1 MLTGCRVLD
10 LTTERGL
17 MCGQILG
24 DLGADVIKVE
34 PPGGSS
40 VRALKPFFADE
51 PGPERS
57 VYWWAYNRNK
67 RGITLNLESTDGRE
81 LFRKLVASAD
91 ILIESENPGHL
102 ASYGL
107 GYSDLSTINPAL
119 IYVSITPFGQDGP
132 KAAYADSDLIV
143 VAASGVL
150 ILSGDD
156 DRPPLRM
163 SVPQA
168 YLHACAD
175 AAGAALIAYYDRLN
189 TGLGQHVDVAAQ
201 ESVSLAAQSTLLSA
215 TIGADET
222 RRMAGGVKMGPIN
235 VPLVWE
241 AKDGL
246 VTCVFLFGS
255 ALGVFTRKMMNYICE
270 KGFCDEATRDK
281 DWLAYGD
288 ILLTGREPF
297 EEYERVKGVVAS
309 FLRSMTKAESFD
321 LARQHG
327 FLIAPVATIDD
338 VLANP
343 QFIAREYWQTIED
356 RELGLKLT
364 YPGPFARLS
373 ATPITYRRRPPRV
386 GEHNREIYLG
396 DLGLSDR
403 ELSDLTTKGVI

>member
-288 ILLTGREPF
+288 MLLTGREPF